1 MLEYTMQENEKQ
13 STLEPFCQGVNE
25 LLVTG
30 EKLVTSLG
38 GNPDSLDGWK
48 ALKAKYSPFQT
59 LGKDPVLIAT
69 LYGPSGSGKSTLFK
83 LLTGV
88 DVPAGGAVRP
98 CSMACAAAV
107 PESLDDPQKLA
118 VLFPGFIAEKLVSQL
133 QIRQT
138 DGPDRLLF
146 ATYPAQKKQPIQL
159 VLVDVPDFN
168 TVEKTNW
175 DKAEKMLERAE
186 VVIFMVYDNAYS
198 DDKVIKELARCCKKS
213 AKMVYMLTM
222 TNAESAKQIW
232 DDLLQKVA
240 GKFAV
245 FQEPKADG
253 KTLHQF
259 LSESP
264 VYFSPRSEQPSLE
277 NVYPLN
283 ASTPSLQS
291 QLQGY
296 DAEKTILLGMKEAA
310 LQAVVS
316 CTSFI
321 ENAELDLVGMRD
333 RDRAMR
339 ADLLEHAKAVAFHEF
354 PAGRL
359 VQIVLEEARRRRPWY
374 LRIITSGFEIPGVVF
389 KKGQKL
395 IDWLRGKNDDGP
407 SLVNRDDLE
416 RKRMHDAIEH
426 MGNHWRGNY
435 PDLSGTDGA
444 LSSANCENARN
455 AFTKVKI
462 PAAGLDWETEVRKDL
477 AQWAEENKWKCAML
491 ATIPELAMTG
501 GIALLM
507 VDLCTTGGSFSALLT
522 NLGIAGTVGGVGAAV
537 GVGIKFL
544 EDYHLNTVAENAQN
558 KWKTQRTQELLIHMD
573 EKWAA
578 VLLQGWRL
586 KLKTLIDAPI
596 PKFKQICM
604 RVQNLLHEGKV
615 S

>member
-1 MLEYTMQENEKQ
+1 MQENEKQ

-25 LLVTG
+25 LLLTG
-30 EKLVTSLG
+30 EKLITSLG
-38 GNPDSLDGWK
+38 DNPDSLDGWK
-48 ALKAKYSPFQT
+48 ALKARFSSFQMR
-59 LGKDPVLIAT
+59 GVDPVLIAT
-69 LYGPSGSGKSTLFK
+69 LYGPSGAGKSTLFK

-107 PESLDDPQKLA
+107 PESLDDPQKLTA
-118 VLFPGFIAEKLVSQL
+118 LFPGYIAEKLVSQS

-146 ATYPAQKKQPIQL
+146 ATYAVQKKQPVQL
-159 VLVDVPDFN
+159 ALVDVPDFN

-198 DDKVIKELARCCKKS
+198 DDKVIQELARCCKKS
-213 AKMVYMLTM
+213 ASLAYMLTM

-232 DDLLQKVA
+232 ADLLQKVA
-240 GKFAV
+240 VKFAV
-245 FQEPKADG
+245 FQEPRADG

-259 LSESP
+259 LSGSP
-264 VYFSPRSEQPSLE
+264 VYYSPRSECPSLE
-277 NVYPLN
+277 NVIPLIE
-283 ASTPSLQS
+283 SSPPLQS
-291 QLQGY
+291 LLHGF
-296 DAEKTILLGMKEAA
+296 DAEKLIISGLREPA
-310 LQAVVS
+310 LQTVVS
-316 CTSFI
+316 CTRYI
-321 ENAELDLVGMRD
+321 GDAELRLAGMQEQ
-333 RDRAMR
+333 DRAMR

-374 LRIITSGFEIPGVVF
+374 LRFITSGFEIPGVVF

-395 IDWLRGKNDDGP
+395 VDWLRGKNDDGP

-416 RKRMHDAIEH
+416 RKRLHDAIEH
-426 MGNHWRGNY
+426 MGNRWRGNY
-435 PDLSGTDGA
+435 PDLSGTDGV
-444 LSSANCENARN
+444 LSSVNCENARN

-462 PAAGLDWETEVRKDL
+462 PVAGLDWETEVRKDL

-507 VDLCTTGGSFSALLT
+507 VDLCTTGGGFSALIT

-558 KWKTQRTQELLIHMD
+558 KWKTQRTEELLKHLD

-578 VLLQGWRL
+578 VLLQSWRL

-604 RVQNLLHEGKV
+604 RVQKLLHEGKV

>member
-1 MLEYTMQENEKQ
+1 MQENQQQ
-13 STLEPFCQGVNE
+13 STLELFCQNVQE
-25 LLVTG
+25 LLNTG
-30 EKLVTSLG
+30 QKLVSSLG
-38 GNPDSLDGWK
+38 GEPDLLPGWK
-48 ALKAKYSPFQT
+48 ALKARYSAFQMR
-59 LGKDPVLIAT
+59 GVDPVLIAT
-69 LYGPSGSGKSTLFK
+69 LYGPSGAGKSTLFK

-107 PESLDDPQKLA
+107 PEMLDDPQKLSA
-118 VLFPGFIAEKLVSQL
+118 LFPDHIAEKMVSQS

-146 ATYPAQKKQPIQL
+146 ATYASGKKQPIQL

-198 DDKVIKELARCCKKS
+198 DEKVIRELARCCKKS
-213 AKMVYMLTM
+213 ASMAYMLTM
-222 TNAESAKQIW
+222 TTAEAARQIW
-232 DDLLQKVA
+232 VDLVQKVS
-240 GKFAV
+240 GKFAE
-245 FQEPKADG
+245 FHEQRSDG
-253 KTLHQF
+253 KTLLQF
-259 LSESP
+259 LSASP
-264 VYFSPRSEQPSLE
+264 VYYSPRAERPSLE
-277 NVYPLN
+277 NVFPLDEK
-283 ASTPSLQS
+283 SPDFQSL
-291 QLQGY
+291 LHGFE
-296 DAEKTILLGMKEAA
+296 AEKLIISGMSEAA
-310 LQAVVS
+310 LQTVAS
-316 CTSFI
+316 CNRFT
-321 ENAELDLVGMRD
+321 EDAESGLAGMRE

-339 ADLLEHAKAVAFHEF
+339 ADLLNHAKAVAFHEF

-416 RKRMHDAIEH
+416 RKRLHDAIEH
-426 MGNHWRGNY
+426 MGNQWRGNY
-435 PDLSGTDGA
+435 PDMSGADGI
-444 LSSANCENARN
+444 LSSVNCENARN
-455 AFTKVKI
+455 SFTKVKI
-462 PAAGLDWETEVRKDL
+462 PVAGLDWETEVRKDL
-477 AQWAEENKWKCAML
+477 IKWSEENKWKCAML
-491 ATIPELAMTG
+491 ATVPELAMTG

-507 VDLCTTGGSFSALLT
+507 VDLCTTGGSFSVLLT

-558 KWKTQRTQELLIHMD
+558 KWKNQRTDELLKHLD

-578 VLLQGWRL
+578 VLLQSWRL
-586 KLKTLIDAPI
+586 KLKNLIDAPI
-596 PKFKQICM
+596 PKFKQICQ
-604 RVQNLLHEGKV
+604 RVQKLLPEGKV
-615 S
+615 

>member
-1 MLEYTMQENEKQ
+1 MQENEKQ

-38 GNPDSLDGWK
+38 RQPDSLPGWK
-48 ALKAKYSPFQT
+48 ALKARYASFQMR
-59 LGKDPVLIAT
+59 GVDPVLIAT
-69 LYGPSGSGKSTLFK
+69 LYGPSGAGKSTLFK

-107 PESLDDPQKLA
+107 PESLDDSQKLA
-118 VLFPGFIAEKLVSQL
+118 ALFPGYIAEKLVSQT

-138 DGPDRLLF
+138 DGPDQLLF
-146 ATYPAQKKQPIQL
+146 ATYAEKKKQAIQL

-198 DDKVIKELARCCKKS
+198 DDKVIQELARCCKKS
-213 AKMVYMLTM
+213 ASMAYMLTM
-222 TNAESAKQIW
+222 TNAEAAKQIW
-232 DDLLQKVA
+232 GDLLQKVS
-240 GKFAV
+240 GKFAI
-245 FQEPKADG
+245 FQEQRADG

-264 VYFSPRSEQPSLE
+264 VYFSPRSEHPSLE
-277 NVYPLN
+277 NVYQLN
-283 ASTPSLQS
+283 ESTPPLQS
-291 QLQGY
+291 LLRGF
-296 DAEKTILLGMKEAA
+296 DAEKIIISGLREPA
-310 LQAVVS
+310 LQTVVS

-321 ENAELDLVGMRD
+321 ENEELGLIGMRD

-374 LRIITSGFEIPGVVF
+374 LRIITSGFEIPGVMF

-416 RKRMHDAIEH
+416 RKRLHEATEH
-426 MGNHWRGNY
+426 MGNQWRGNY
-435 PDLSGTDGA
+435 PDLSGTDGV

-455 AFTKVKI
+455 AFTKVNI
-462 PAAGLDWETEVRKDL
+462 PEAGLDWETEVRKDL
-477 AQWAEENKWKCAML
+477 AKWAEENKWKCAML
-491 ATIPELAMTG
+491 ATVPELAMTG

-573 EKWAA
+573 ENWAA

-596 PKFKQICM
+596 PKLKQICM
-604 RVQNLLHEGKV
+604 RVQKLLHEGKV

>member
-1 MLEYTMQENEKQ
+1 MQENEKQ
-13 STLEPFCQGVNE
+13 SMLEPFCQGVNE

-30 EKLVTSLG
+30 EKLVTSLSLG
-38 GNPDSLDGWK
+38 GSPDSLDGWK
-48 ALKAKYSPFQT
+48 DLKARFSAFQMR
-59 LGKDPVLIAT
+59 GKDPVLIAT

-118 VLFPGFIAEKLVSQL
+118 VLFPGFIAEKLVSQS

-146 ATYPAQKKQPIQL
+146 AINSAQKNQPIQL

-175 DKAEKMLERAE
+175 DKAENMLRRAE

-198 DDKVIKELARCCKKS
+198 DEKVIQELVRCCKKS
-213 AKMVYMLTM
+213 ASMAYMLTM
-222 TNAESAKQIW
+222 TNAESARQIW

-240 GKFAV
+240 GKV
-245 FQEPKADG
+245 PEFQEQRADG

-264 VYFSPRSEQPSLE
+264 VYFSPRSEHPNLE

-283 ASTPSLQS
+283 ESTPPLQS
-291 QLQGY
+291 LLQGF
-296 DAEKTILLGMKEAA
+296 DAEKIIISGLREPA
-310 LQAVVS
+310 LQTVVS

-321 ENAELDLVGMRD
+321 ENAELDLAGMQD

-339 ADLLEHAKAVAFHEF
+339 ADLLEHAKAVAFSEF

-374 LRIITSGFEIPGVVF
+374 LRFITKGFEIPGVVF

-395 IDWLRGKNDDGP
+395 IDWLRGKNDEGP
-407 SLVNRDDLE
+407 SLFNRDDLE
-416 RKRMHDAIEH
+416 RKRLHDAIEH

-435 PDLSGTDGA
+435 PDLSGTEGA

-455 AFTKVKI
+455 AFTNVKI
-462 PAAGLDWETEVRKDL
+462 PAAGLDWETEVRKAL
-477 AQWAEENKWKCAML
+477 VLWAEENKWKCAML
-491 ATIPELAMTG
+491 ATMSDLAMTA

-507 VDLCTTGGSFSALLT
+507 VDLCTTGGSFSALLM
-522 NLGIAGTVGGVGAAV
+522 NPLILGPVAGF
-537 GVGIKFL
+537 GIKFL
-544 EDYHLNTVAENAQN
+544 EDYHLNTVAENGHN

>member
-1 MLEYTMQENEKQ
+1 MQENEKQ

-38 GNPDSLDGWK
+38 GQPDLLPGWK
-48 ALKAKYSPFQT
+48 ALKARFSSFQMR
-59 LGKDPVLIAT
+59 GVNPVLIAT
-69 LYGPSGSGKSTLFK
+69 LYGPSGAGKSTLFK

-118 VLFPGFIAEKLVSQL
+118 ALFPGYVAEKLVSQT

-138 DGPDRLLF
+138 DGPDQLLF
-146 ATYPAQKKQPIQL
+146 ATYAEKKKQAIQL

-198 DDKVIKELARCCKKS
+198 DDKVIQELARCCKKS
-213 AKMVYMLTM
+213 ASMAYMLTM
-222 TNAESAKQIW
+222 TNAEAAKQIW
-232 DDLLQKVA
+232 ADLLQKVS

-245 FQEPKADG
+245 FQEQRADG

-259 LSESP
+259 LSETP
-264 VYFSPRSEQPSLE
+264 VYFSPRSEHPSLE

-283 ASTPSLQS
+283 ESTPPLQS
-291 QLQGY
+291 LLHGF
-296 DAEKTILLGMKEAA
+296 DAEKIIISGLREPA
-310 LQAVVS
+310 LQTVVS
-316 CTSFI
+316 CMSFI
-321 ENAELDLVGMRD
+321 EKEELGLVGMRD

-374 LRIITSGFEIPGVVF
+374 LRIITSGFEIPGVMF

-416 RKRMHDAIEH
+416 RKRLHEATEH
-426 MGNHWRGNY
+426 MGNQWRGNY
-435 PDLSGTDGA
+435 PDLSGTDGV

-455 AFTKVKI
+455 TFTKVNI
-462 PAAGLDWETEVRKDL
+462 PEAGLDWETEVRKDL

-491 ATIPELAMTG
+491 ATVPELAMTG

-573 EKWAA
+573 KNWAA

-604 RVQNLLHEGKV
+604 RVQKLLHEGKV

>member
-1 MLEYTMQENEKQ
+1 MQENEKQ
-13 STLEPFCQGVNE
+13 ATLEPFCLAVNE

-38 GNPDSLDGWK
+38 GHTDLLSGWK
-48 ALKAKYSPFQT
+48 ALKTRYSSFQMR
-59 LGKDPVLIAT
+59 GKDPVLIAT
-69 LYGPSGSGKSTLFK
+69 LYGPSGAGKSTLFK

-88 DVPAGGAVRP
+88 EVPAGGAVRP

-107 PESLDDPQKLA
+107 PESIDDPQKLA
-118 VLFPGFIAEKLVSQL
+118 ALFPDHISEKMVSQS

-146 ATYPAQKKQPIQL
+146 ATYASDKKHPIQL

-198 DDKVIKELARCCKKS
+198 DEKVIQELSRCCKKS
-213 AKMVYMLTM
+213 AKMAYMLTM
-222 TNAESAKQIW
+222 TNADAAKQIW
-232 DDLLQKVA
+232 QDLLQKVPV
-240 GKFAV
+240 KFAE
-245 FQEPKADG
+245 FQEQRADG

-264 VYFSPRSEQPSLE
+264 VYYSPRSERPSLE
-277 NVYPLN
+277 NVYPLHE
-283 ASTPSLQS
+283 STPLLQS
-291 QLQGY
+291 LLHGF
-296 DAEKTILLGMKEAA
+296 DAEKTIISGLREPA
-310 LQAVVS
+310 LQTVIS
-316 CTSFI
+316 CKSFM
-321 ENAELDLVGMRD
+321 ENAELDLVGMQEQ
-333 RDRAMR
+333 DRAMQ
-339 ADLLEHAKAVAFHEF
+339 ADLLLHAKAVAFSEF

-359 VQIVLEEARRRRPWY
+359 VQIVLEEAKLRRPWY
-374 LRIITSGFEIPGVVF
+374 LRFITKGFEIPGVMF

-395 IDWLRGKNDDGP
+395 IDWLRGKNEDGP
-407 SLVNRDDLE
+407 SLFNRDDLE
-416 RKRMHDAIEH
+416 KKRMHGAIEH
-426 MGNHWRGNY
+426 MGNQWRGNY
-435 PDLSGTDGA
+435 PDLSGVEGI
-444 LSSANCENARN
+444 LSSTNCENARN
-455 AFTKVKI
+455 AFMKVKI
-462 PAAGLDWETEVRKDL
+462 PEAGLNWEVQVRKDL

-507 VDLCTTGGSFSALLT
+507 VDLCTVGGGFSFVLA
-522 NLGIAGTVGGVGAAV
+522 NLGLLGAAGGVGAAV

-558 KWKTQRTQELLIHMD
+558 KWKNQRTEELLNHLD

-578 VLLQGWRL
+578 VLLQSWRL

>member
-1 MLEYTMQENEKQ
+1 MQENEKQ
-13 STLEPFCQGVNE
+13 ATLEPFCLAVNE

-38 GNPDSLDGWK
+38 GHTDLLSGWK
-48 ALKAKYSPFQT
+48 ALKTRYSSFQMR
-59 LGKDPVLIAT
+59 GKDPVLIAT
-69 LYGPSGSGKSTLFK
+69 LYGPSGAGKSTLFK

-88 DVPAGGAVRP
+88 EVPAGGAVRP

-107 PESLDDPQKLA
+107 PESIDDPQKLA
-118 VLFPGFIAEKLVSQL
+118 ALFPDHISEKMVSQS

-146 ATYPAQKKQPIQL
+146 ATYASDKKHPIQL

-198 DDKVIKELARCCKKS
+198 DEKVIQELSRCCKKS
-213 AKMVYMLTM
+213 AKMAYMLTM
-222 TNAESAKQIW
+222 TNADAAKQIW
-232 DDLLQKVA
+232 QDLLQKVPV
-240 GKFAV
+240 KFAE
-245 FQEPKADG
+245 FQEQRADG

-264 VYFSPRSEQPSLE
+264 VYYSPRSERPSLE
-277 NVYPLN
+277 NVYPLHE
-283 ASTPSLQS
+283 STPLLQS
-291 QLQGY
+291 LLHGF
-296 DAEKTILLGMKEAA
+296 DAEKTIISGLREPA
-310 LQAVVS
+310 LQTVIS
-316 CTSFI
+316 CKSFM
-321 ENAELDLVGMRD
+321 ENAELDLVGMQEQ
-333 RDRAMR
+333 DRAMQ
-339 ADLLEHAKAVAFHEF
+339 ADLLLHAKAVAFSEF

-359 VQIVLEEARRRRPWY
+359 VQIVLEEAKQRRPWY
-374 LRIITSGFEIPGVVF
+374 LRFITKGFEIPGVMF

-395 IDWLRGKNDDGP
+395 IDWLRGKNEDGP
-407 SLVNRDDLE
+407 SLLNRDDLE
-416 RKRMHDAIEH
+416 KKRMHGAIEH
-426 MGNHWRGNY
+426 MGNQWRGNY
-435 PDLSGTDGA
+435 PDLSGVEGI
-444 LSSANCENARN
+444 LSSTNCENARN
-455 AFTKVKI
+455 AFMKVKI
-462 PAAGLDWETEVRKDL
+462 PEAGLNWEVQVRKDL

-507 VDLCTTGGSFSALLT
+507 VDLCTVGGGFSFVLA
-522 NLGIAGTVGGVGAAV
+522 NLGLLGAAGGVGAAV

-558 KWKTQRTQELLIHMD
+558 KWKNQRTEELLNHLD

-578 VLLQGWRL
+578 VLLQSWRL

>member
-30 EKLVTSLG
+30 EKLITSLG
-38 GNPDSLDGWK
+38 GNPDLLPGWK
-48 ALKAKYSPFQT
+48 ALKARYSSFQMR
-59 LGKDPVLIAT
+59 GIDPVLIAT

-118 VLFPGFIAEKLVSQL
+118 VLFPGFVAEKLISQS

-198 DDKVIKELARCCKKS
+198 DDKVIQELARCCKKS
-213 AKMVYMLTM
+213 ASMAYMLTM

-232 DDLLQKVA
+232 VDLLQKVS

-245 FQEPKADG
+245 FQEPRADG

-264 VYFSPRSEQPSLE
+264 VYFSPRSELPSLE

-283 ASTPSLQS
+283 ASTPSFQS
-291 QLQGY
+291 LLHGF
-296 DAEKTILLGMKEAA
+296 DAEKLIISGLREPALQTVFSCTRYIEDAELKLAGMK
-310 LQAVVS
+310 
-316 CTSFI
+316 
-321 ENAELDLVGMRD
+321 D

-339 ADLLEHAKAVAFHEF
+339 ADLLEHAKAVAFSEF
-354 PAGRL
+354 PEGRL
-359 VQIVLEEARRRRPWY
+359 IQIVLEEAKRRRPWY
-374 LRIITSGFEIPGVVF
+374 LRFITKGFEIPGVMF

-395 IDWLRGKNDDGP
+395 IDWLRGKNDEGP
-407 SLVNRDDLE
+407 SLFNRDDLE

-426 MGNHWRGNY
+426 MGNKWRGNY
-435 PDLSGTDGA
+435 PDMSGTEGA
-444 LSSANCENARN
+444 LSSTNCESARN
-455 AFTKVKI
+455 AFTNVKI
-462 PAAGLDWETEVRKDL
+462 PAAGLNWEMEVRKDL
-477 AQWAEENKWKCAML
+477 AKWAEENKWKCAML
-491 ATIPELAMTG
+491 ATVPELAMTG

-507 VDLCTTGGSFSALLT
+507 VDLCTVGGGFSFVLA
-522 NLGIAGTVGGVGAAV
+522 NLGLLGTAGGLGAAV

-578 VLLQGWRL
+578 ELLQGWRIKLSTLL
-586 KLKTLIDAPI
+586 KAPI

-604 RVQNLLHEGKV
+604 RVQTLLHEGKV

>member
-1 MLEYTMQENEKQ
+1 MQENEKQ

-38 GNPDSLDGWK
+38 GNPDLLPGWK
-48 ALKAKYSPFQT
+48 ALKARFSSFQMR
-59 LGKDPVLIAT
+59 GVNPVLIAT
-69 LYGPSGSGKSTLFK
+69 LYGPSGAGKSTLFK

-118 VLFPGFIAEKLVSQL
+118 VLFPGYVAEKLVSQM

-138 DGPDRLLF
+138 DGPDQLLF
-146 ATYPAQKKQPIQL
+146 ATYAEKKKQAIQL

-198 DDKVIKELARCCKKS
+198 DDKVIQELARCCKKS
-213 AKMVYMLTM
+213 ASMAYMLTM
-222 TNAESAKQIW
+222 TNAEAAKQIW
-232 DDLLQKVA
+232 ADLLQKVS

-245 FQEPKADG
+245 FQEQRADG

-259 LSESP
+259 LSETP

-283 ASTPSLQS
+283 ESTPPLQS
-291 QLQGY
+291 LLQGF
-296 DAEKTILLGMKEAA
+296 DAEKIIISGLREPA
-310 LQAVVS
+310 LQTVVS
-316 CTSFI
+316 CMSFI
-321 ENAELDLVGMRD
+321 EKEELGLVGMRD

-374 LRIITSGFEIPGVVF
+374 LRVITSGFEIPGVVF

-407 SLVNRDDLE
+407 NLVNRNDLE
-416 RKRMHDAIEH
+416 RKRLHEATEH
-426 MGNHWRGNY
+426 MGNQWRGNY
-435 PDLSGTDGA
+435 PDLSGTDGV

-455 AFTKVKI
+455 AFTKVNI
-462 PAAGLDWETEVRKDL
+462 PEAGLDWETEVRKDL
-477 AQWAEENKWKCAML
+477 AKWAEENKWKCAML
-491 ATIPELAMTG
+491 ATVPELAMTG

-507 VDLCTTGGSFSALLT
+507 VDLCTTGGRFSALLT

-573 EKWAA
+573 KNWAA

-604 RVQNLLHEGKV
+604 RVQKLLHEGKV

>member
-30 EKLVTSLG
+30 EKLITSLG
-38 GNPDSLDGWK
+38 GNPDLLPGWK
-48 ALKAKYSPFQT
+48 ALKARYSSFQMR
-59 LGKDPVLIAT
+59 GIDPVLIAT

-118 VLFPGFIAEKLVSQL
+118 VLFPGFVAEKLISQS

-198 DDKVIKELARCCKKS
+198 DDKVIQELARCCKKS
-213 AKMVYMLTM
+213 ASMAYMLTM

-232 DDLLQKVA
+232 VDLLQKVS

-245 FQEPKADG
+245 FQEPRADG

-264 VYFSPRSEQPSLE
+264 VYFSPRSELPSLE

-283 ASTPSLQS
+283 ASTPSFQS
-291 QLQGY
+291 LLHGF
-296 DAEKTILLGMKEAA
+296 DAEKLIISGLREPALQTVFSCTRYIEDAELKLAGMK
-310 LQAVVS
+310 
-316 CTSFI
+316 
-321 ENAELDLVGMRD
+321 D

-339 ADLLEHAKAVAFHEF
+339 ADLLEHAKAVAFSEF

-359 VQIVLEEARRRRPWY
+359 IQIVLEEAKRRRPWY
-374 LRIITSGFEIPGVVF
+374 LRFITKGFEIPGVMF

-395 IDWLRGKNDDGP
+395 IDWLRGKNDEGP
-407 SLVNRDDLE
+407 SLFNRDDLE

-426 MGNHWRGNY
+426 MGNKWRGNY
-435 PDLSGTDGA
+435 PDMSGTEGV
-444 LSSANCENARN
+444 LSSTNCESARN

-462 PAAGLDWETEVRKDL
+462 PAVGLDWEMEVRKDL
-477 AQWAEENKWKCAML
+477 AKWAEENKWKCAML
-491 ATIPELAMTG
+491 ATVPELAMTG

-507 VDLCTTGGSFSALLT
+507 VDLCTVGGGFSFVLA
-522 NLGIAGTVGGVGAAV
+522 NLGLLGTAGGLGAAV

-578 VLLQGWRL
+578 ELLQGWRIKLSTLL
-586 KLKTLIDAPI
+586 KAPI

-604 RVQNLLHEGKV
+604 RVQTLLHEGKV

>member
-1 MLEYTMQENEKQ
+1 MQENEKQ
-13 STLEPFCQGVNE
+13 ATLEPFCLAVNE

-38 GNPDSLDGWK
+38 GHTDLLSGWK
-48 ALKAKYSPFQT
+48 ALKTRYSSFQMR
-59 LGKDPVLIAT
+59 GKDPVLIAT
-69 LYGPSGSGKSTLFK
+69 LYGPSGAGKSTLFK

-88 DVPAGGAVRP
+88 EVPAGGAVRP

-107 PESLDDPQKLA
+107 PESIDDPQKLA
-118 VLFPGFIAEKLVSQL
+118 ALFPDHISEKMVSQS

-146 ATYPAQKKQPIQL
+146 ATYASDKKHPIQL

-198 DDKVIKELARCCKKS
+198 DEKVIQELSRCCKKS
-213 AKMVYMLTM
+213 AKMAYMLTM
-222 TNAESAKQIW
+222 TNADAAKQIW
-232 DDLLQKVA
+232 QDLLQKVPV
-240 GKFAV
+240 KFAE
-245 FQEPKADG
+245 FQEQRADG

-264 VYFSPRSEQPSLE
+264 VYYSPRSERPSLE
-277 NVYPLN
+277 NVYPLHE
-283 ASTPSLQS
+283 STPLLQS
-291 QLQGY
+291 LLHGF
-296 DAEKTILLGMKEAA
+296 DAEKTIISGLREPA
-310 LQAVVS
+310 LQTVIS
-316 CTSFI
+316 CKSFM
-321 ENAELDLVGMRD
+321 ENAELDLVGMQEQ
-333 RDRAMR
+333 DRAMQ
-339 ADLLEHAKAVAFHEF
+339 ADLLLHAKAVAFSEF

-359 VQIVLEEARRRRPWY
+359 VQIVLEEAKQRRPWY
-374 LRIITSGFEIPGVVF
+374 LRFITKGFEIPGVMF

-395 IDWLRGKNDDGP
+395 IDWLRGKNEDGP
-407 SLVNRDDLE
+407 SLFNRDDLE
-416 RKRMHDAIEH
+416 KKRMHGAIEH
-426 MGNHWRGNY
+426 MGNQWRGNY
-435 PDLSGTDGA
+435 PDLSGVEGI
-444 LSSANCENARN
+444 LSSTNCENARN
-455 AFTKVKI
+455 AFMKVKI
-462 PAAGLDWETEVRKDL
+462 PEAGLNWEVQVRKDL

-507 VDLCTTGGSFSALLT
+507 VDLCTVGGGFSFVLA
-522 NLGIAGTVGGVGAAV
+522 NLGLLGAAGGVGAAV

-558 KWKTQRTQELLIHMD
+558 KWKNQRTEELLNHLD

-578 VLLQGWRL
+578 VLLQSWRL

>member
-1 MLEYTMQENEKQ
+1 MQENEKQ

-30 EKLVTSLG
+30 EKLITSLG
-38 GNPDSLDGWK
+38 GCPDLLPGWK
-48 ALKAKYSPFQT
+48 ALKARFSSFQMR
-59 LGKDPVLIAT
+59 GSDPVLIAT
-69 LYGPSGSGKSTLFK
+69 LYGPSGAGKSTLFK

-98 CSMACAAAV
+98 CSMACAAAI

-118 VLFPGFIAEKLVSQL
+118 ALFTGFAAEKLLSQS
-133 QIRQT
+133 QIRQI

-146 ATYPAQKKQPIQL
+146 ATYAEKKKQPIQL

-186 VVIFMVYDNAYS
+186 VVVFMVYDNAYS
-198 DDKVIKELARCCKKS
+198 DDKVIQELARCCKKS
-213 AKMVYMLTM
+213 ASMAYMLTM
-222 TNAESAKQIW
+222 TNAEAARQIW
-232 DDLLQKVA
+232 VDLLQKVS

-245 FQEPKADG
+245 FQEQRADG

-264 VYFSPRSEQPSLE
+264 VYFSPRSERPSLE
-277 NVYPLN
+277 NVHPLN
-283 ASTPSLQS
+283 ESSPRLESL
-291 QLQGY
+291 LHGL
-296 DAEKTILLGMKEAA
+296 DAEKLIISGLREPA
-310 LQAVVS
+310 LQTVNS
-316 CTSFI
+316 CNSFV
-321 ENAELDLVGMRD
+321 ENEELKLVGMREQ
-333 RDRAMR
+333 DRAMR
-339 ADLLEHAKAVAFHEF
+339 AGLLEHAKAVAFHEF

-359 VQIVLEEARRRRPWY
+359 VQLVLEEARRRRPWY
-374 LRIITSGFEIPGVVF
+374 LRIITSGFEIPGVMF

-407 SLVNRDDLE
+407 SLVNRDALE
-416 RKRMHDAIEH
+416 RTRLHEAIEH
-426 MGNHWRGNY
+426 MGNQWRGNY
-435 PDLSGTDGA
+435 PDMSGADGV
-444 LSSANCENARN
+444 LSSTNCENARN
-455 AFTKVKI
+455 AFEKVKI

-477 AQWAEENKWKCAML
+477 ARWAEENKWKCAKLGTM
-491 ATIPELAMTG
+491 PELAMTG

-507 VDLCTTGGSFSALLT
+507 VDLCTTGGSFSALIT

-558 KWKTQRTQELLIHMD
+558 KWKNQRTDELFNHLN
-573 EKWAA
+573 ENWAA
-578 VLLQGWRL
+578 VLLQAWRL
-586 KLKTLIDAPI
+586 KLQTLIDAPI

-604 RVQNLLHEGKV
+604 RVQKLLHEGKV

>member
-1 MLEYTMQENEKQ
+1 MQENEKQ

-38 GNPDSLDGWK
+38 GNPDLLPGWK
-48 ALKAKYSPFQT
+48 ALKARFSSFQMR
-59 LGKDPVLIAT
+59 GVSPVLIAT
-69 LYGPSGSGKSTLFK
+69 LYGPSGAGKSTLFK

-118 VLFPGFIAEKLVSQL
+118 ALFPGYIAEKLVSQT

-138 DGPDRLLF
+138 DGPDQLLF
-146 ATYPAQKKQPIQL
+146 ATYAEKKKQAIQL

-198 DDKVIKELARCCKKS
+198 DDKVIQELARCCKKS
-213 AKMVYMLTM
+213 ASMAYMLTM
-222 TNAESAKQIW
+222 TNAEAAKQIW
-232 DDLLQKVA
+232 ADLLQKVS

-245 FQEPKADG
+245 FQEQRADG

-259 LSESP
+259 LSETP

-283 ASTPSLQS
+283 ESTPPLQS
-291 QLQGY
+291 LLHGF
-296 DAEKTILLGMKEAA
+296 DAEKIIISGLREPA
-310 LQAVVS
+310 LQTVVS
-316 CTSFI
+316 CMSFI
-321 ENAELDLVGMRD
+321 EKEELGLVGMRD

-374 LRIITSGFEIPGVVF
+374 LRIITSGFEIPGVMF

-416 RKRMHDAIEH
+416 RKRLHEATEH
-426 MGNHWRGNY
+426 MGNQWRGNY
-435 PDLSGTDGA
+435 PDLSGTDGV

-455 AFTKVKI
+455 TFTKVNI
-462 PAAGLDWETEVRKDL
+462 PEAGLDWETEVRKDL
-477 AQWAEENKWKCAML
+477 AKWAEENKWKCAML
-491 ATIPELAMTG
+491 ATVPELAMTG

-573 EKWAA
+573 KNWAA

-604 RVQNLLHEGKV
+604 RVQKLLHEGKV

>member
-1 MLEYTMQENEKQ
+1 MQENEKQ

-38 GNPDSLDGWK
+38 SNPDLLDGWK
-48 ALKAKYSPFQT
+48 ALKARYSSFQIPGCDPF
-59 LGKDPVLIAT
+59 LVAT
-69 LYGPSGSGKSTLFK
+69 LYGPSGAGKSTLFK

-118 VLFPGFIAEKLVSQL
+118 ALFPGYIAEKLVSQT

-138 DGPDRLLF
+138 DGPDQLLF
-146 ATYPAQKKQPIQL
+146 ATYAEKIKQPIQL

-175 DKAEKMLERAE
+175 DKAAKMLERAQ

-198 DDKVIKELARCCKKS
+198 DEKVIQELARCCKKS
-213 AKMVYMLTM
+213 ASMAYMLTM
-222 TNAESAKQIW
+222 TNADAAKQIW
-232 DDLLQKVA
+232 QDLVQKVA

-245 FQEPKADG
+245 FQEQRADG

-259 LSESP
+259 LSDSP
-264 VYFSPRSEQPSLE
+264 VYFSPRSEQPSLD
-277 NVYPLN
+277 NVYSLN
-283 ASTPSLQS
+283 ESSPRLESL
-291 QLQGY
+291 LQGF
-296 DAEKTILLGMKEAA
+296 DAEKLIISGLREPA
-310 LQAVVS
+310 LQTVVS

-321 ENAELDLVGMRD
+321 ENAELDLVGLRD
-333 RDRAMR
+333 RDRAMQ

-359 VQIVLEEARRRRPWY
+359 VQIVLEEAKRRRYWY
-374 LRIITSGFEIPGVVF
+374 LRIITSGFEIPGVMF

-395 IDWLRGKNDDGP
+395 IDWLRGKNDEGP
-407 SLVNRDDLE
+407 SLVNGDDLE
-416 RKRMHDAIEH
+416 RKRLHDAIEH
-426 MGNHWRGNY
+426 IGNQWRKNY
-435 PDLSGTDGA
+435 PDMSGEERV
-444 LSSANCENARN
+444 LSSVNCENARN
-455 AFTKVKI
+455 AFWKLKI
-462 PAAGLDWETEVRKDL
+462 PAAGLDWETEVRKAL
-477 AQWAEENKWKCAML
+477 VLWAEENKWKCAML
-491 ATIPELAMTG
+491 ATMSDLAMTA

-507 VDLCTTGGSFSALLT
+507 VDLCTTGGSFSALLA
-522 NLGIAGTVGGVGAAV
+522 NPLILGPIAGF
-537 GVGIKFL
+537 GIKFL
-544 EDYHLNTVAENAQN
+544 EDYHLNTVAENGHN

-573 EKWAA
+573 ENWAA

-596 PKFKQICM
+596 PQFKQICM

>member
-30 EKLVTSLG
+30 EKLVASLG
-38 GNPDSLDGWK
+38 DNPDSLDGWK
-48 ALKAKYSPFQT
+48 ALKARYSSFQMR
-59 LGKDPVLIAT
+59 GIDPVLIAT

-118 VLFPGFIAEKLVSQL
+118 VLFPGFVAEKLISQS

-146 ATYPAQKKQPIQL
+146 ATYAVQKKQPVQL

-198 DDKVIKELARCCKKS
+198 DDKVIQELARCCKKS
-213 AKMVYMLTM
+213 ASMAYMLTM

-232 DDLLQKVA
+232 ADLLQKVS

-245 FQEPKADG
+245 FQEPRADG

-264 VYFSPRSEQPSLE
+264 VYFSPRSEHPNLE
-277 NVYPLN
+277 NVNPLN
-283 ASTPSLQS
+283 DSTPLLQS
-291 QLQGY
+291 LLHGF
-296 DAEKTILLGMKEAA
+296 DAEKLIISGLREPA
-310 LQAVVS
+310 LQTVFS
-316 CTSFI
+316 CIRYI
-321 ENAELDLVGMRD
+321 EDAELKLAGMQD

-339 ADLLEHAKAVAFHEF
+339 ADLLEHAKAVAFSEF

-359 VQIVLEEARRRRPWY
+359 IQIVLEEAKRRRPWY
-374 LRIITSGFEIPGVVF
+374 LRFITKGFEIPGVMF

-395 IDWLRGKNDDGP
+395 IDWLRGKNDEGP
-407 SLVNRDDLE
+407 SLFNRDDLE

-426 MGNHWRGNY
+426 MGNKWRGNY
-435 PDLSGTDGA
+435 PDMSGTEGA
-444 LSSANCENARN
+444 LSSTNCESARN

-462 PAAGLDWETEVRKDL
+462 PAVGLDWEMEVRKDL
-477 AQWAEENKWKCAML
+477 AKWAEENKWKCAML
-491 ATIPELAMTG
+491 ATVPELAMTG

-507 VDLCTTGGSFSALLT
+507 VDLCTVGGGFSFVLA
-522 NLGIAGTVGGVGAAV
+522 NLGLLGTAGGLGAAV

-558 KWKTQRTQELLIHMD
+558 KWKTQRTLELLNHMD
-573 EKWAA
+573 EKWAV
-578 VLLQGWRL
+578 VLLQGWRT
-586 KLKTLIDAPI
+586 KLSTLLEAPI

>member
-1 MLEYTMQENEKQ
+1 MQENEKQ

-38 GNPDSLDGWK
+38 GKPDSLDGWK
-48 ALKAKYSPFQT
+48 DLKARFSSFQMR
-59 LGKDPVLIAT
+59 GKDPVLIAT
-69 LYGPSGSGKSTLFK
+69 LYGPSGAGKSTLFK

-118 VLFPGFIAEKLVSQL
+118 VLFPGYIAEKLVSQT

-138 DGPDRLLF
+138 DGPDQLLF
-146 ATYPAQKKQPIQL
+146 ATYAEKKKQAIQL

-198 DDKVIKELARCCKKS
+198 DDKVIQELARCCKKS
-213 AKMVYMLTM
+213 ASMAYMLTM
-222 TNAESAKQIW
+222 TNAEAAKQIW
-232 DDLLQKVA
+232 ADLVQKVS
-240 GKFAV
+240 GRFAS
-245 FQEPKADG
+245 FQENRADG

-259 LSESP
+259 LLESP
-264 VYFSPRSEQPSLE
+264 VYFSPRSEHPNLE

-283 ASTPSLQS
+283 ETTPPLQS
-291 QLQGY
+291 LLQGF
-296 DAEKTILLGMKEAA
+296 DAEKLIISGLREPA
-310 LQAVVS
+310 LQTLVS
-316 CTSFI
+316 CTNFM
-321 ENAELDLVGMRD
+321 ENAELGLVGMRD
-333 RDRAMR
+333 RDREMH
-339 ADLLEHAKAVAFHEF
+339 ADLLEHAKAVAYHEF

-374 LRIITSGFEIPGVVF
+374 LRVITSGFEIPGVMF

-395 IDWLRGKNDDGP
+395 IDWLRGKNEDGP
-407 SLVNRDDLE
+407 SLVDRDDLE
-416 RKRMHDAIEH
+416 RKRLHDATEH
-426 MGNHWRGNY
+426 MGNQWRGNY
-435 PDLSGTDGA
+435 PDLSGTEGV

-455 AFTKVKI
+455 TFTKVNI
-462 PAAGLDWETEVRKDL
+462 PEAGLDWETEVRTDL
-477 AQWAEENKWKCAML
+477 AKWAEENKWKCAML

-558 KWKTQRTQELLIHMD
+558 KWKTQRTQELLTHLD
-573 EKWAA
+573 ENWAA
-578 VLLQGWRL
+578 VLLQSWRL
-586 KLKTLIDAPI
+586 KLKTVIDAPI
-596 PKFKQICM
+596 PQFKQICM
-604 RVQNLLHEGKV
+604 RVQKLLHEGKV

>member
-1 MLEYTMQENEKQ
+1 MQENEKQ

-25 LLVTG
+25 LLITG

-38 GNPDSLDGWK
+38 GKPDSLEGWK
-48 ALKAKYSPFQT
+48 DLKARFSAFQMR
-59 LGKDPVLIAT
+59 GKDPVLIAT

-118 VLFPGFIAEKLVSQL
+118 VLFPGYIAEKLVSQL

-146 ATYPAQKKQPIQL
+146 AINAAQKKQLIQL

-175 DKAEKMLERAE
+175 DKAENMLRRAE

-198 DDKVIKELARCCKKS
+198 DEKVIQELVRCCKKS
-213 AKMVYMLTM
+213 ASMAYMLTM
-222 TNAESAKQIW
+222 TNAEAAKQIW

-240 GKFAV
+240 GKV
-245 FQEPKADG
+245 PEFQEQRADG

-259 LSESP
+259 LLESP
-264 VYFSPRSEQPSLE
+264 VYFSPRSEHPSLE

-283 ASTPSLQS
+283 ESTPPLQS
-291 QLQGY
+291 LLQGF
-296 DAEKTILLGMKEAA
+296 DAEKIIISGLREPA
-310 LQAVVS
+310 LQTVVS
-316 CTSFI
+316 CTSFM
-321 ENAELDLVGMRD
+321 ENSELDLVGMRD
-333 RDRAMR
+333 RDREMR
-339 ADLLEHAKAVAFHEF
+339 AGLLEHAKAVAFHEF

-374 LRIITSGFEIPGVVF
+374 LRFITSGFEIPGVMF

-395 IDWLRGKNDDGP
+395 IDWLRGKNDEGP
-407 SLVNRDDLE
+407 RLVNGDDLE
-416 RKRMHDAIEH
+416 KKRMHEAIEH
-426 MGNHWRGNY
+426 MGNKWRENY
-435 PDLSGTDGA
+435 PDLSGTEGA
-444 LSSANCENARN
+444 LSSTNCENARN

-462 PAAGLDWETEVRKDL
+462 PAAGLDWETEVRKAL
-477 AQWAEENKWKCAML
+477 VLWAEENKWKCAML
-491 ATIPELAMTG
+491 ATMSDLAMTA

-507 VDLCTTGGSFSALLT
+507 VDLCTTGGSFSALLA
-522 NLGIAGTVGGVGAAV
+522 NPLILGPVAGF
-537 GVGIKFL
+537 GIKFL
-544 EDYHLNTVAENAQN
+544 EDYHLNTVAENGHN

-573 EKWAA
+573 ENWAA

-596 PKFKQICM
+596 PQFKQICM
-604 RVQNLLHEGKV
+604 RVRNLLHEGKV

>member
-1 MLEYTMQENEKQ
+1 MQENEKQ
-13 STLEPFCQGVNE
+13 STLELFCQGVNE

-30 EKLVTSLG
+30 EKLITSLG
-38 GNPDSLDGWK
+38 DNPDSLDGWK
-48 ALKAKYSPFQT
+48 GLKARYFSFQMR
-59 LGKDPVLIAT
+59 GADPVLIAT
-69 LYGPSGSGKSTLFK
+69 LYGPSGAGKSTLFK

-118 VLFPGFIAEKLVSQL
+118 VLFPGFVAEKLVSQS

-146 ATYPAQKKQPIQL
+146 ATYAVQKKQPVQL
-159 VLVDVPDFN
+159 ALVDVPDFN

-198 DDKVIKELARCCKKS
+198 DDKVIQELARCCKKS
-213 AKMVYMLTM
+213 ASLAYMLTM

-232 DDLLQKVA
+232 ADLLQKVA

-245 FQEPKADG
+245 FQEPRADG

-264 VYFSPRSEQPSLE
+264 VYYSPRSECPSLE
-277 NVYPLN
+277 NVIPLIE
-283 ASTPSLQS
+283 SSPPLQS
-291 QLQGY
+291 LLHGF
-296 DAEKTILLGMKEAA
+296 DAEKLIISGLREPA
-310 LQAVVS
+310 LQTVVS
-316 CTSFI
+316 CTRYVGD
-321 ENAELDLVGMRD
+321 AELRLAGMQEQ
-333 RDRAMR
+333 DRAMR

-374 LRIITSGFEIPGVVF
+374 LRIITSGFEIPGVMF

-407 SLVNRDDLE
+407 SLVSRDDLE
-416 RKRMHDAIEH
+416 RKRLHEATEH
-426 MGNHWRGNY
+426 MGSQWRGNY
-435 PDLSGTDGA
+435 PDLSGTDGV
-444 LSSANCENARN
+444 LSSVNCENARN

-462 PAAGLDWETEVRKDL
+462 PAAGLDWEIEVRKDL
-477 AQWAEENKWKCAML
+477 AHWAEENKWKCAML

-507 VDLCTTGGSFSALLT
+507 VDLCTTGGGFSALIT

-558 KWKTQRTQELLIHMD
+558 KWKTQRTEELLKHLD

-578 VLLQGWRL
+578 VLLQSWRL

-604 RVQNLLHEGKV
+604 RVQKLLHEGKV